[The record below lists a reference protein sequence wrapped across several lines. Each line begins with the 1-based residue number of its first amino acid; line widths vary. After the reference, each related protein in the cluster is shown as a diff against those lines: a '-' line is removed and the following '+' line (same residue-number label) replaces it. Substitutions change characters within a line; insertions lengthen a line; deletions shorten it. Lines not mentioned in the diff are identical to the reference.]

1 MVPSARGFEKPTYY
15 FEGKNMKPIP
25 MDNNG
30 RSQLGRF
37 AVGHKLSTGNTRQS
51 RVQHLRSVIADAIT
65 DEAARGIIL
74 AMINRATEGDVQ
86 AAKLILGIIGKPTES
101 DVSQEIND
109 TNFEEVKRELLSRIA
124 ETN

>member
-1 MVPSARGFEKPTYY
+1 
-15 FEGKNMKPIP
+15 MKPIP